1 MWKERLT
8 KKLETAKQKP
18 VFYIVAT
25 DVKALYPSL
34 YRDTVTKALECALEK
49 HSGYSAEARKIIA
62 ELNKI
67 CLNNVVT
74 QYGDQLYIQKTE
86 SHPMITTQSHWPTL
100 LCITSYSRLRIF

>member
-18 VFYIVAT
+18 VFYIVRA

-49 HSGYSAEARKIIA
+49 
-62 ELNKI
+62 
-67 CLNNVVT
+67 
-74 QYGDQLYIQKTE
+74 
-86 SHPMITTQSHWPTL
+86 QSHWPTL
-100 LCITSYSRLRIF
+100 LCITSYSRLRMC